1 MVTDPA
7 ITQDAARIA
16 ALVSSAVAPSGRTL
30 MAIAGPPAV
39 GKSTTAEVVVTALS
53 QTGHTAVL
61 VPMDGFHLDNSILDA
76 RGLLPRKGAPET
88 FDIAG
93 LTHLVARLRA
103 EDEVMFPVF
112 DRAVDCAIAGRG
124 RVGPEHRVIVV
135 EGNYLLF
142 DAPHWRDLARNWDHS
157 VFLGAPMAE
166 LTERLIQ
173 RWLSYGLSPETARQ
187 RAEANDLPNAR
198 RILDA
203 RLPADLVLGE

>member
-1 MVTDPA
+1 MTDPA

-16 ALVSSAVAPSGRTL
+16 ALVSSAVASSGRTL

-39 GKSTTAEVVVTALS
+39 GKSTTAEAVVTALS
-53 QTGHTAVL
+53 QAGHAAVL

-93 LTHLVARLRA
+93 LTHLVARLRV

-142 DAPHWRDLARNWDHS
+142 DAPHWCDLARNWDHS

-173 RWLSYGLSPETARQ
+173 RWLNYGLSPETARQ

-203 RLPADLVLGE
+203 RLPADLVLGD

>member
-1 MVTDPA
+1 
-7 ITQDAARIA
+7 
-16 ALVSSAVAPSGRTL
+16 

-39 GKSTTAEVVVTALS
+39 GKSTTAEAVVTALS
-53 QTGHTAVL
+53 QAGHAAVL

-93 LTHLVARLRA
+93 LTHLVARLRV

-142 DAPHWRDLARNWDHS
+142 DAPHWCDLARNWDHS

-173 RWLSYGLSPETARQ
+173 RWLNYGLSPETARQ

-203 RLPADLVLGE
+203 RLPADLVLGD

>member
-1 MVTDPA
+1 
-7 ITQDAARIA
+7 
-16 ALVSSAVAPSGRTL
+16 

-39 GKSTTAEVVVTALS
+39 GKSTTAEAVVTALS
-53 QTGHTAVL
+53 HAGHAAVL

-124 RVGPEHRVIVV
+124 RVGPEHRVIVSR
-135 EGNYLLF
+135 GITCFSTRLTG
-142 DAPHWRDLARNWDHS
+142 ATWRATGIIPSSSARPWKN
-157 VFLGAPMAE
+157 
-166 LTERLIQ
+166 
-173 RWLSYGLSPETARQ
+173 
-187 RAEANDLPNAR
+187 
-198 RILDA
+198 
-203 RLPADLVLGE
+203 